1 MTTRAPR
8 IPAVLLLTLLLA
20 APAAGFDY
28 FCPADTDDDG
38 VSDDP
43 NVVCKHVA
51 GSDGLIQ
58 LPGRDELYVFGFSDV
73 TGPPSQAQNIQGI
86 LRANQPAPTIE
97 LREGQVLHLS
107 LSIAGFALRPDI
119 PDPHT
124 VHYHGFPNASAVYDG
139 VPDLSIAPVD
149 GATLH
154 YYYEN
159 VHPGT
164 YIWHCHVEATEHL
177 QMGMIGQLFVKPAQD
192 GTPFVDPHNGKTYT
206 QFAYNDG
213 DGTTGY
219 DATEAIQLTDF
230 DADFHDASLG
240 VQPLPFANM
249 SHHYYLMNGRAYP
262 DTVSPGPLVNSE
274 GNPSQPLSAL
284 LEVTQ
289 GDRIL
294 VRFSNLSVTLFH
306 TIASLGIPM
315 HVVAEDARLLRGPS
329 GQDLSYTANSITI
342 GGGQTVD
349 VLLDTDGVAP
359 GTYYLFSRNLFTL
372 NNNEERRGGM
382 MTEIRVVAAP

>member
-1 MTTRAPR
+1 MMRAR
-8 IPAVLLLTLLLA
+8 ACRLLTTAALA
-20 APAAGFDY
+20 MTLSAPAAAFDY
-28 FCPADTDDDG
+28 FCPPDTNDDG
-38 VSDDP
+38 ISDDP
-43 NVVCKHVA
+43 DAKCLHVA
-51 GSDGLIQ
+51 GSDGLITMGDGQ
-58 LPGRDELYVFGFSDV
+58 ELYVFGFSDV
-73 TGPPSQAQNIQGI
+73 TGPPSDAQNIDG
-86 LRANQPAPTIE
+86 LLKANQPAPTIE
-97 LREGQVLHLS
+97 VKEGQALHLS

-124 VHYHGFPNASAVYDG
+124 VHYHGFPNASAVFDG

-177 QMGMIGQLFVKPAQD
+177 QMGMIGQLFVTPAQD
-192 GTPFVDPHNGKTYT
+192 GNDFVDPNDGETYS

-219 DATEAIQLTDF
+219 DVAKPIQLTDF
-230 DADFHDASLG
+230 DFDFHEASLG

-249 SHHYYLMNGRAYP
+249 TQNYFLMNGRGYP
-262 DTVSPGPLVNSE
+262 TTVNPVPLVNSE
-274 GNPSQPLSAL
+274 GNPSQPIDAL
-284 LEVTQ
+284 IEVDQ
-289 GDRIL
+289 GQRLLI
-294 VRFSNLSVTLFH
+294 RFSNLSITSFH
-306 TIASLGIPM
+306 TIESLGIRM
-315 HVVAEDARLLRGPS
+315 RVVGEDARILRGPT
-329 GQDLSYTANSITI
+329 GQDLSYVTNSITI

-349 VLLDTDGVAP
+349 VLLDTTGVAV
-359 GTYYLFSRNLFTL
+359 GTYHLFSRDLFTL

-382 MTEIRVVAAP
+382 MTEIHVN